1 MYEYVLSHSSSPFDR
16 CSQPRLD
23 FLFNPIVDQ
32 TANSRNC
39 RRLADSPSF
48 PRTRL
53 QSKHVNGAAYVFVPF
68 PEFWILDF
76 AVGFVEPTVSA
87 RH

>member
-1 MYEYVLSHSSSPFDR
+1 MMSPVYDSR
-16 CSQPRLD
+16 
-23 FLFNPIVDQ
+23 FNPIVDQ
-32 TANSRNC
+32 TANSRSC

-48 PRTRL
+48 PRPRL
-53 QSKHVNGAAYVFVPF
+53 QSNHVNDAAYVFVPI

-76 AVGFVEPTVSA
+76 AVGFVKPTVSA